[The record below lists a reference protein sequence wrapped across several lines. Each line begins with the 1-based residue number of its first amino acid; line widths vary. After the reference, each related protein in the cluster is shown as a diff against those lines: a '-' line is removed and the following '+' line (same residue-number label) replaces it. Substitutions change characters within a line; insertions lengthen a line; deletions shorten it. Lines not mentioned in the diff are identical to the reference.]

1 VCAAAFEFAPA
12 SRDPD
17 AAAAAGRHLMA
28 SRTLPAAARG
38 SSASELGRE
47 QIVRLLAEID
57 ACGTLHMV
65 GGLDEM
71 AADTDHITHEESEG
85 LASESRAARTLD
97 QQLAGG
103 LRHRRLGGETS
114 SAGYLR
120 ELSDRPRLPFAV
132 ERRLVEAAQA
142 GDRRARE
149 QLVEAF
155 LPLIAGVARVYR
167 GSPTITRLELM
178 QEGVV
183 GLLRALERYD
193 PELGVPFWGYAAW
206 WVRQAMQ
213 QLVAELTRPMVL
225 SDRALRQLSQLR
237 RAHGEYVAA
246 HGREPSTHEL
256 ADSTGLT
263 PEQVAEMLALERV
276 PQSLDEPVRG
286 DGREL
291 GELGELLVDPLAA
304 DAYEQ
309 LLDHSEIEQIRALL
323 GSLNDR
329 ERMILR
335 ARYGL
340 DGSERSLRDV
350 GERIGLSGERVRQ
363 IEQRALG
370 KLRAAATRGTRE

>member
-1 VCAAAFEFAPA
+1 
-12 SRDPD
+12 
-17 AAAAAGRHLMA
+17 
-28 SRTLPAAARG
+28 
-38 SSASELGRE
+38 LGRE
-47 QIVRLLAEID
+47 QISEWLAAVERQQRATPRGRIQEMAPD
-57 ACGTLHMV
+57 TDRITDEESASLERESHAARA
-65 GGLDEM
+65 LDE
-71 AADTDHITHEESEG
+71 
-85 LASESRAARTLD
+85 
-97 QQLAGG
+97 QLAGSLERVG
-103 LRHRRLGGETS
+103 LGGATS

-120 ELSDRPRLPFAV
+120 ELGDRPRLPLAV
-132 ERRLVEAAQA
+132 ERRLVRAAQA
-142 GDRRARE
+142 GDQRARE

-167 GSPTITRLELM
+167 GSRTITRVELM

-193 PELGVPFWGYAAW
+193 AELGVPFWGYAAW

-213 QLVAELTRPMVL
+213 QLVAELTRPTVL

-237 RAHGEYVAA
+237 RAHGEYVTE
-246 HGREPSTHEL
+246 HGREPSADAL
-256 ADSTGLT
+256 ADSSGLT
-263 PEQVAEMLALERV
+263 LTQVAELLAVERP
-276 PQSLDEPVRG
+276 PQSIDAPVERDETR
-286 DGREL
+286 L
-291 GELGELLVDPLAA
+291 GAFGELLVDPLAT
-304 DAYEQ
+304 DAYER

-340 DGSERSLRDV
+340 DGPEQSLREI

-370 KLRAAATRGTRE
+370 KLRAAAAGGGPD

>member
-1 VCAAAFEFAPA
+1 
-12 SRDPD
+12 
-17 AAAAAGRHLMA
+17 MA
-28 SRTLPAAARG
+28 SDGWPPARRLA
-38 SSASELGRE
+38 RE
-47 QIVRLLAEID
+47 QVIERLVAVD
-57 ACGTLHMV
+57 ADSALHLV
-65 GGLDEM
+65 GGLQEM
-71 AADTDHITHEESEG
+71 AADTDQITNEES
-85 LASESRAARTLD
+85 ASLERESQAARRLD
-97 QQLAGG
+97 QQLAGS
-103 LRHRRLGGETS
+103 LRRGRLEGATS

-120 ELSDRPRLPFAV
+120 ELDDRPRLPVAV
-132 ERRLVEAAQA
+132 ERGLVRAAQA

-167 GSPTITRLELM
+167 GSRTITRVELM

-213 QLVAELTRPMVL
+213 QLVAELTRPIVL

-237 RAHGEYVAA
+237 RAHGEYVAGY
-246 HGREPSTHEL
+246 GREPSADEL
-256 ADSTGLT
+256 ADSCGLSPT
-263 PEQVAEMLALERV
+263 QVAELLALELV
-276 PQSLDEPVRG
+276 PQSVDAPLDG
-286 DGREL
+286 DETQL
-291 GELGELLVDPLAA
+291 GALGELLVDPLAT

-309 LLDHSEIEQIRALL
+309 LLDHSEIEQVRALL

-340 DGSERSLRDV
+340 DGPEQSLREL

-370 KLRAAATRGTRE
+370 KLRAAATGGGHD